1 MFHEH
6 RYQKSLTK
14 QWKNQIQWYIK
25 RIIKPSTVYPKNT
38 RLFSIWKSMYIS
50 HINRKKLYMILSINA
65 ENTFDKIQHLGKI
78 KMKKLLLTN
87 WNYDSIKSIYKNI
100 ATSYLVMG
108 DSAFLLRSG
117 KIQKCLFSSLLFN
130 IVLSRSLL
138 EW

>member
-1 MFHEH
+1 MFHEP
-6 RYQKSLTK
+6 RYQKSSTK

-65 ENTFDKIQHLGKI
+65 ENIFDKIQHLGKI

-100 ATSYLVMG
+100 ANFILSDGRQCFSL
-108 DSAFLLRSG
+108 
-117 KIQKCLFSSLLFN
+117 KIRKNTEMLIFIISIQYCTLKILT
-130 IVLSRSLL
+130 